1 MRRSGWMLFVLAG
14 LAAGCKDEV
23 KNYTPSE
30 SNARQ
35 ALETALTQWRDG
47 QAKPAPFPLGKVTVQ
62 VADQNWEAGQK
73 LQGFEIVADDAATSG
88 PRAFTVKLKTPK
100 GEQSTKYYVFG
111 IDPLQIY
118 SEPDYKKLTGS

>member
-1 MRRSGWMLFVLAG
+1 MLVVVG

-30 SNARQ
+30 TNARQ

-73 LQGFEIVADDAATSG
+73 LQGFEIVGDDAAASG
-88 PRAFTVKLKTPK
+88 PRTFTVKLKTAK
-100 GEQSTKYYVFG
+100 GEQTTKYYVFG

>member
-30 SNARQ
+30 SNARA

-47 QAKPAPFPLGKVTVQ
+47 QAKPAEFPLGKVKVK

-73 LQGFEIVADDAATSG
+73 LQGFEIVGDDGATTG

>member
-1 MRRSGWMLFVLAG
+1 MLFVLAG
-14 LAAGCKDEV
+14 LAVGCKDPV

-35 ALETALTQWRDG
+35 ALESALTQWRDG

-62 VADQNWEAGQK
+62 VADQNWEGGQK
-73 LQGFEIVADDAATSG
+73 LQSFEIVGDDGATTG

-100 GEQSTKYYVFG
+100 GEQTTKYYVFG

>member
-1 MRRSGWMLFVLAG
+1 MVVVG

-30 SNARQ
+30 ANARA
-35 ALETALTQWRDG
+35 ALEQALTQWQNG
-47 QAKPAPFPLGKVTVQ
+47 QAKPAPFQVGRVTVQ
-62 VADQNWEAGQK
+62 VADQSWAAGQK
-73 LQGFEIVADDAATSG
+73 LQGFEIVGDDGATTG

>member
-30 SNARQ
+30 SNARA

-47 QAKPAPFPLGKVTVQ
+47 QAKPAEFPLGKVKVQ

-73 LQGFEIVADDAATSG
+73 LQGFEIVGDDGATTG

>member
-1 MRRSGWMLFVLAG
+1 MRRLGWMFVVVG
-14 LAAGCKDEV
+14 LAAGCKDAV

-30 SNARQ
+30 ANARQ
-35 ALETALTQWRDG
+35 ALEAALTQWRDG

-73 LQGFEIVADDAATSG
+73 LQGFEIVGDDAATTG

-100 GEQSTKYYVFG
+100 GEQTTKYYVFG

>member
-1 MRRSGWMLFVLAG
+1 MLFLLAG

-30 SNARQ
+30 SNARA

-47 QAKPAPFPLGKVTVQ
+47 QAKPAEFPLGKVKVQ

-73 LQGFEIVADDAATSG
+73 LQGFEIVGDDGATTG

>member
-1 MRRSGWMLFVLAG
+1 MRRSGCMLVGLVG

-30 SNARQ
+30 SNARA

-47 QAKPAPFPLGKVTVQ
+47 QAKPAEFPLGKVKVQ

-73 LQGFEIVADDAATSG
+73 LQGFEILGDDAATSG
-88 PRAFTVKLKTPK
+88 PRAFTVKLKTGK
-100 GEQSTKYYVFG
+100 GDQTTKYYVFG

>member
-1 MRRSGWMLFVLAG
+1 MLFVLAG

-30 SNARQ
+30 SNARA

-47 QAKPAPFPLGKVTVQ
+47 QAKPAEFPLGKVKVQ

-73 LQGFEIVADDAATSG
+73 LQGFEIVGDDGATTG